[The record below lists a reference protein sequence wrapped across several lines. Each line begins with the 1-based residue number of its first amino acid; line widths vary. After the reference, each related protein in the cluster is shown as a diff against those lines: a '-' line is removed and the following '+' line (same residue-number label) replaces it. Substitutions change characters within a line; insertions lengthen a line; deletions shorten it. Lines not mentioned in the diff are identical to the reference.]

1 MKSLKLLLAGVLFVL
16 MLSGVNT
23 VATAQCAMCTTTVET
38 NAKNGGNLSKGLN
51 NGVFV
56 LLSAPYIAVAIV
68 GFIWYRNY
76 RRKNV
81 SLKMNDEKL
90 HLN

>member
-1 MKSLKLLLAGVLFVL
+1 MKSLKLLLTGVLFML

-38 NAKNGGNLSKGLN
+38 NAKNGGSISKGLN
-51 NGVFV
+51 NGVFL

-68 GFIWYRNY
+68 GLIWYRKY

-81 SLKMNDEKL
+81 AMKMHTEKL

>member
-1 MKSLKLLLAGVLFVL
+1 MKSLKLLFAALLFAAL
-16 MLSGVNT
+16 LNGVNT
-23 VATAQCAMCTTTVET
+23 AGAQCAMCTTTVET
-38 NAKNGGNLSKGLN
+38 NAKNGGSISKGLN

-56 LLSAPYIAVAIV
+56 LLSAPYLAVAIV
-68 GFIWYRNY
+68 GFVWYRKY

-81 SLKMNDEKL
+81 SLKMGGEKL